1 MIFTHICI
9 LAIALAIAYHL
20 KRRFAILSISSSI
33 QQKKNNGRDCGGPH
47 YMTGPSGT
55 IRLTGNNYKN
65 NMDCKWEIDVNSGKV
80 SANSHFFLNPSRLYT
95 VHCINCT
102 VYSVHYTLYSVH
114 YTVYSVH
121 YTVYIIHLTNCT
133 LFSVLIIYIFILSSS
148 I

>member
-9 LAIALAIAYHL
+9 LAIALAIAYRL
-20 KRRFAILSISSSI
+20 KRRFTILSLCSSI

-80 SANSHFFLNPSRLYT
+80 FANSHFYLNPSRLYT
-95 VHCINCT
+95 VLIIQYTVYTIQCT
-102 VYSVHYTLYSVH
+102 VYTIQLYIVQ
-114 YTVYSVH
+114 
-121 YTVYIIHLTNCT
+121 CT
-133 LFSVLIIYIFILSSS
+133 
-148 I
+148 